1 LQAEFIPRSGGYNTR
16 DYRKIIIGNK
26 ITQQS
31 NRKIKGE
38 EYHEIKHEGQDR
50 RQVSPNEG

>member
-1 LQAEFIPRSGGYNTR
+1 MGLLIFYSE
-16 DYRKIIIGNK
+16 IIGK
-26 ITQQS
+26 KAWHL
-31 NRKIKGE
+31 NRKLKGG